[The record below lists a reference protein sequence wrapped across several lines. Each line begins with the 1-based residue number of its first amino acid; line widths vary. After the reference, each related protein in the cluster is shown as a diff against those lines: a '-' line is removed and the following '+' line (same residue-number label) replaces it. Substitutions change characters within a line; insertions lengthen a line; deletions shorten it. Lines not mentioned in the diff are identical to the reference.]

1 MNRGQKLHGAAQTTR
16 DLFMVRPAHFGPNVQ
31 TAASNV
37 FQRPTDRPSMS
48 LEAAALTE
56 FDGMVRVLRT
66 AGARVIVIDDT
77 DEPATPDAVFPN
89 NWVTTHANG
98 DVFLFPLEAPNRRA
112 ERRMDIID
120 ALITKYGFA
129 IGRVSDLSGHEREG
143 RFLEGSGSMVLD
155 RTNRVAYAAL
165 STRTHPEL
173 LRTFALETEY
183 DTCTFDTL
191 GDEGRPIYHT
201 NVMMAIGSRFA
212 VICAAAI
219 AGSRQRE
226 AVLQRLTRTGRQLI
240 DITMEQMA
248 AFAGNLLEVQGEE
261 GEPLIVLSQT
271 AHDALTVEQRT
282 LLQNCGRL
290 LPISI
295 ATIEQVG
302 GGSVRCMLAE
312 IFLPPAHGLNISY
325 ALNISNSHGV

>member
-1 MNRGQKLHGAAQTTR
+1 MPGAAQTTR
-16 DLFMVRPAHFGPNVQ
+16 DLFMVRPAHFGPNAQ

-48 LEAAALTE
+48 LEAVALTE

-66 AGARVIVIDDT
+66 AGVRVIVIDDT
-77 DEPATPDAVFPN
+77 DEPTTPDAVFPN
-89 NWVTTHANG
+89 NWVTTHASG
-98 DVFLFPLEAPNRRA
+98 DVFLFPLEALNRRA

-120 ALITKYGFA
+120 ALTTEHGFA
-129 IGRVSDLSGHEREG
+129 VGRVSDLSVHEREG

-173 LRTFALETEY
+173 LRNFSLEAEY
-183 DTCTFDTL
+183 DTCAFDTL
-191 GDEGRPIYHT
+191 DDDGLPIYHT
-201 NVMMAIGSRFA
+201 NVMMAIGSRFV

-219 AGSRQRE
+219 TESQQRE
-226 AVLQRLTRTGRQLI
+226 VVMQRLTQTGRRII

-261 GEPLIVLSQT
+261 GESLIVLSQT

-295 ATIEQVG
+295 DTIEQVG

-312 IFLPPAHGLNISY
+312 IFLPPTHGLK
-325 ALNISNSHGV
+325 ISNGHGV